1 MVERCFV
8 WLNRNRR
15 LTKDFETTIAS
26 ATNFLNAASVMLL
39 PALGSLHMSS
49 ESASEVPLATVK
61 GLQPESTPSPLP
73 RDAKPFVQH
82 DDS

>member
-1 MVERCFV
+1 MVERCFI

-26 ATNFLNAASVMLL
+26 ATSFLNAASVMLL

-49 ESASEVPLATVK
+49 ESASEVPRATVK
-61 GLQPESTPSPLP
+61 GLQPESTPGLLA
-73 RDAKPFVQH
+73 RDAKPFAQH